1 MHALSLFVLLSRPFC
16 SQPFPCSGW
25 VFVSISKLST
35 EDLSVMAFGG
45 CHSQGCHGYLHV
57 HLRLPQFIQAPS
69 PHPSVGDEFKK
80 SHRE

>member
-1 MHALSLFVLLSRPFC
+1 MAL
-16 SQPFPCSGW
+16 
-25 VFVSISKLST
+25 
-35 EDLSVMAFGG
+35 GG

>member
-1 MHALSLFVLLSRPFC
+1 MHMLSLLVLLSKPFC
-16 SQPFPCSGW
+16 SQPFPRSGW

-35 EDLSVMAFGG
+35 EDLSVMALGG
-45 CHSQGCHGYLHV
+45 CRSQGCHGYLHV
-57 HLRLPQFIQAPS
+57 HLRLPQFTQAPS